1 MIVSRLALIGLATLV
16 LSACATSRSGLVA
29 AKTEVLRVG
38 KVAEVDLVDRPAD
51 LKVTP
56 EFDNLFEQHVKT
68 RLDRC
73 AKGDRPLKVE
83 AKITRL
89 TKANPIATTL
99 VVGANTVIGE
109 ARIVDV
115 ATGEVVGEF
124 AINHRLIG
132 SRLGYLF
139 MAQAEEQMSNAFG
152 NEVCKQAFPRKRN

>member
-1 MIVSRLALIGLATLV
+1 MTPSHLALVGLAALA
-16 LSACATSRSGLVA
+16 LAGCATSRSDLVA
-29 AKTEVLRVG
+29 AKTEVLRMG
-38 KVAEVDLVDRPAD
+38 HIAKVDLVDRPAD

-56 EFDNLFEQHVKT
+56 DFDALFESHVKG

-73 AKGDRPLKVE
+73 AKGEWPLRLE

-109 ARIVDV
+109 ARIIDV
-115 ATGEVVGEF
+115 ASGEVVGEF
-124 AINHRLIG
+124 SINHRLIG

-139 MAQAEEQMSNAFG
+139 MAQAEEQMSNSFG
-152 NEVCKQAFPRKRN
+152 NEVCKQAFPRKR